1 MKKVTWK
8 IYISSHFFQML
19 NHLPKKDYFFVKESR
34 LRNWWSKLLALNF
47 QNEEEKW
54 SSTGVSF
61 LTSVAVY
68 HLFGEKKKKG
78 TSEKLKSFTSPLW
91 STLLGKSNMQIWSVS
106 RKNSDSLCSQGNTT
120 PKLTT
125 PYHTVWPGLL
135 FLLVFLHWTLIWAW
149 GSPGLKGNLFRR
161 EQKMTSSP
169 SYSVHHS
176 QKPTLYNYLQYSE
189 HTTAIFVYNK
199 SSGYLW

>member
-1 MKKVTWK
+1 MVKTAGSEFSKWRGKVIFNWGFF
-8 IYISSHFFQML
+8 SHFSGCIS
-19 NHLPKKDYFFVKESR
+19 PV
-34 LRNWWSKLLALNF
+34 W
-47 QNEEEKW
+47 
-54 SSTGVSF
+54 G
-61 LTSVAVY
+61 
-68 HLFGEKKKKG
+68 KKKKG

-189 HTTAIFVYNK
+189 HTTAIFVYYK